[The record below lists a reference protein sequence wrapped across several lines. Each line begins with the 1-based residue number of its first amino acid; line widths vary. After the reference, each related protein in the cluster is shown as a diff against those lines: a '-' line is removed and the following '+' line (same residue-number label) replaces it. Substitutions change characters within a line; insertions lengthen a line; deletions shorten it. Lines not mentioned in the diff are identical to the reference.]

1 MQMQV
6 GYKLI
11 EIASG
16 KVNQEWGGT
25 WGQCPG
31 VPNPINLPDGSQVC
45 GMQEGDECNG
55 YRLSAWMMEPPP
67 PAIPQQVPMW
77 AVRTVLQNDGLFD
90 QADALV
96 KASTDNALKN
106 VWEYGI
112 FADRN
117 SNAIATLSAALGLT
131 SEQVDQM
138 FIDAN
143 NLSV

>member
-1 MQMQV
+1 MEQV
-6 GYKLI
+6 GYKL
-11 EIASG
+11 
-16 KVNQEWGGT
+16 VNEAGDVLETWGGL

-31 VPNPINLPDGSQVC
+31 IPNPITLPNGDIVYGPQVDVYY
-45 GMQEGDECNG
+45 GGVK
-55 YRLSAWMMEPPP
+55 LVPWMMDAP
-67 PAIPQQVPMW
+67 IPQQVPMW

-106 VWEYGI
+106 VWEYGN

>member
-1 MQMQV
+1 MRTMSDPAWQ
-6 GYKLI
+6 Y
-11 EIASG
+11 
-16 KVNQEWGGT
+16 VNQENTIVFREWPDGRYESCFVTTPEIQAWLAEGNT
-25 WGQCPG
+25 
-31 VPNPINLPDGSQVC
+31 PNPYV
-45 GMQEGDECNG
+45 
-55 YRLSAWMMEPPP
+55 PPP

-106 VWEYGI
+106 VWEYGN

-143 NLSV
+143 GLIV

>member
-1 MQMQV
+1 MNYQCLDSTNLV
-6 GYKLI
+6 VAKI
-11 EIASG
+11 DDDG
-16 KVNQEWGGT
+16 KSRVSFLADAE
-25 WGQCPG
+25 
-31 VPNPINLPDGSQVC
+31 GSYQ
-45 GMQEGDECNG
+45 DE
-55 YRLSAWMMEPPP
+55 YRAWLKAGNVTEPYVPPP

-77 AVRTVLQNDGLFD
+77 AVRTVLQNDNLFD

-96 KASTDNALKN
+96 KASTDNALRN
-106 VWEYGI
+106 VWEYGN